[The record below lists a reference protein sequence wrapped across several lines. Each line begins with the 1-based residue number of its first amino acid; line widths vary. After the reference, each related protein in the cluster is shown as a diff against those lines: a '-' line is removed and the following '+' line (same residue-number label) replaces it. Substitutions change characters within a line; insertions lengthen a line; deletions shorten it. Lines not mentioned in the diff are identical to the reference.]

1 MRTFTKI
8 ITAAALTLLVACK
21 PQERLVTQTVTE
33 YKDRIV
39 ATHDTTIIHDSV
51 FMAIKGD
58 TIFKEKYLDRYL
70 KRYVHDTVTVMRR
83 DSIPYAVEIPAKLT
97 KAQQYYVDN
106 YMRHVAILL
115 SLLILSA
122 TYISYL
128 RRKIRRKTP

>member
-21 PQERLVTQTVTE
+21 PQERLVTQTITE

-39 ATHDTTIIHDSV
+39 ATHDTTIIYDSV

-58 TIFKEKYLDRYL
+58 TVYKDKYLTKYL
-70 KRYVHDTVTVMRR
+70 VRYVHDTATVMRR

-97 KAQQYYVDN
+97 KTQQYFIDN
-106 YMRHVAILL
+106 YTRHVAILL
-115 SLLILSA
+115 SLLVLSGI
-122 TYISYL
+122 YISYT
-128 RRKIRRKTP
+128 RRKTP

>member
-39 ATHDTTIIHDSV
+39 ATHDTTIIRDSV

-58 TIFKEKYLDRYL
+58 TVYMEKYLTKYL
-70 KRYVHDTVTVMRR
+70 TRYVHDTATVMRH

-97 KAQQYYVDN
+97 KTQQYFIDN
-106 YMRHVAILL
+106 YTRHVAILL
-115 SLLILSA
+115 SLLVLSGI
-122 TYISYL
+122 YISYT
-128 RRKIRRKTP
+128 RRKTP